1 MSLLIVGLSHRSAP
15 VSVLEQVTIS
25 GEALV
30 KLLHDVRQDAH
41 VAEAMVVSTCN
52 RVEVYAEVD
61 RFHGGVSAITTLL
74 DRHAGADLA
83 PHLYVH
89 YEDQAV
95 HHLMSVASGLDSMVV
110 GEGQILGQIRAA
122 LRLAQQEDAVGSIL
136 NELVQ
141 QALRVGKRSH
151 NETGID
157 RAGASLI
164 GVGITLAE
172 TVIGPIEGRR
182 ALVVGAGSMS
192 ALTAATLARAG
203 VTEIVIA
210 NRTFERA
217 ERLAE
222 TVGGRAV
229 PLSEITAEL
238 ATADLVVTCVG
249 AGTRV
254 ITPDMIPARQVPLF
268 LLDLALPHDIDT
280 AVRGLPHVTL
290 VDLEDMQQSGAGS
303 DGGRAAD
310 IAAVRRIVADEV
322 TAYLNSARAA
332 KVTPTVVA
340 LRSRAAQV
348 VEAELGRLHSRMP
361 DLDERQRDEVAQA
374 VRRVVDKLLHEP
386 TVRVKQLAAS
396 PAGDHYA
403 EALRELFNLD
413 PKAPDAVSRMEIE
426 Q

>member
-1 MSLLIVGLSHRSAP
+1 
-15 VSVLEQVTIS
+15 
-25 GEALV
+25 
-30 KLLHDVRQDAH
+30 
-41 VAEAMVVSTCN
+41 
-52 RVEVYAEVD
+52 
-61 RFHGGVSAITTLL
+61 
-74 DRHAGADLA
+74 
-83 PHLYVH
+83 
-89 YEDQAV
+89 
-95 HHLMSVASGLDSMVV
+95 MSVASGLDSMVV

-141 QALRVGKRSH
+141 HALRVGKRSH
-151 NETGID
+151 SETGID

-164 GVGITLAE
+164 GVGVTLAE
-172 TVIGPIEGRR
+172 TVLGPIEGRR

-229 PLSEITAEL
+229 PLSEIAAEL
-238 ATADLVVTCVG
+238 ATADLVVSCVG

-254 ITPDMIPARQVPLF
+254 ITPEMIPARQVPLF

-280 AVRGLPHVTL
+280 AVRALPQVTL
-290 VDLEDMQQSGAGS
+290 VDLEDMQQSGAGF
-303 DGGRAAD
+303 DGGRSAD

-361 DLDERQRDEVAQA
+361 DLDERQRDEVA
-374 VRRVVDKLLHEP
+374 RR
-386 TVRVKQLAAS
+386 S
-396 PAGDHYA
+396 AGW
-403 EALRELFNLD
+403 
-413 PKAPDAVSRMEIE
+413 
-426 Q
+426 